1 MKSSHHIR
9 NNMHFLIKENSLLAR
24 VAALK
29 LGEKR
34 IAMVMG
40 KTIHLHNCTS
50 EEFLNNETWLRH
62 ELVHIR
68 QFREHGF
75 LKFIIL
81 YLMESIRH
89 GYYNNKFEIEARNKL
104 S

>member
-1 MKSSHHIR
+1 MKSLPYLR
-9 NNMHFLIKENSLLAR
+9 NNMHFLIKENSLFAR
-24 VAALK
+24 MAALK
-29 LGEKR
+29 LGEKNVA
-34 IAMVMG
+34 IVLG

-50 EEFLNNETWLRH
+50 KKFLNNETWLRH

-68 QFREHGF
+68 QFNEHGF
-75 LKFIIL
+75 FNFIFL